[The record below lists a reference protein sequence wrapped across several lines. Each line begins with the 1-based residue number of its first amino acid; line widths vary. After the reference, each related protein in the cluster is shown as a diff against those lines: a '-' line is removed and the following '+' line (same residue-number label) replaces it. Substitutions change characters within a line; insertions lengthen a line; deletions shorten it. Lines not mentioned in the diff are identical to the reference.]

1 MYSPNDP
8 SRPGRPK
15 AGSGPSSSKYVHLNI
30 CIQIFHP
37 DFHISSKY
45 LYISSHPNIW
55 IQILHPEFH
64 ISSKYL
70 HIWSPTN
77 IHPNICA
84 SKYLNPNICIQIF
97 HPDFHIS
104 SKYLLQISFTNISY
118 KYISFKYLQIFN
130 QDLHISSKY
139 LLSSSSALLNF
150 WHITK
155 VLLWALFALVYVGDL
170 DPKYHKCPLERKR
183 TP

>member
-64 ISSKYL
+64 ISFKYL

-77 IHPNICA
+77 IHPNTCA

-97 HPDFHIS
+97 HPISTFHLNIS
-104 SKYLLQISFTNISY
+104 YKYLLQISLINISHSN
-118 KYISFKYLQIFN
+118 ICKYLTK
-130 QDLHISSKY
+130 ISTY
-139 LLSSSSALLNF
+139 HPNICLALPQHYSTF
-150 WHITK
+150 GT
-155 VLLWALFALVYVGDL
+155 
-170 DPKYHKCPLERKR
+170 
-183 TP
+183 